1 MLREFIQDLAVF
13 AANNLTE
20 LVAIVHAKN
29 HDPAKV
35 PAPEILAYE
44 VPAAVRKLYLEVLRL
59 LGAARSGDAPAD
71 WVDVPALL
79 DQLGVP
85 LRTAPASEKQQG
97 RASHGVPGRPP
108 DMTSDRQERRED
120 SRTPEEE
127 GRSVDHD
134 ER

>member
-1 MLREFIQDLAVF
+1 M
-13 AANNLTE
+13 NLTE
-20 LVAIVHAKN
+20 LVEIVHAMN

-59 LGAARSGDAPAD
+59 IGAAGSEEAPAD

-85 LRTAPASEKQQG
+85 LRTAPSRTEGKASG
-97 RASHGVPGRPP
+97 PAGRPP
-108 DMTSDRQERRED
+108 DLTSDRQERRED
-120 SRTPEEE
+120 ARTPEGEAA
-127 GRSVDHD
+127 VQVPD
-134 ER
+134 

>member
-20 LVAIVHAKN
+20 LVAIVHARN

-59 LGAARSGDAPAD
+59 VGAASKNESPAQ

-79 DQLGVP
+79 DQLGIP
-85 LRTAPASEKQQG
+85 LQTTPNLPKDSTG
-97 RASHGVPGRPP
+97 LPNGRPP
-108 DMTSDRQERRED
+108 DLTSGQDQRRED
-120 SRTPEEE
+120 SRTGESGDTLHGGHGKHP
-127 GRSVDHD
+127 
-134 ER
+134 